1 MNVDESESPEKK
13 KKLKKALPKGRSYDI
28 RLSKEAR
35 ALKLLR
41 RETGLSM
48 RQVAEKMG
56 CSDSYISQ
64 LENSRCEIP
73 KGKFLDKL
81 INLYG
86 LKNRKRFS
94 ERCIRYAE
102 KLTPQEAIVEALS
115 KLNEHELTF
124 IVNYIES
131 SLANRR
137 EPLHVVK

>member
-1 MNVDESESPEKK
+1 MNVEESQLADKK
-13 KKLKKALPKGRSYDI
+13 KRFKKALPKGRSYDI
-28 RLSKEAR
+28 KLSKEAR

-41 RETGLSM
+41 RESGLTM
-48 RQVAEKMG
+48 RQVADKMG

-81 INLYG
+81 IDLYG

-124 IVNYIES
+124 IVNYIET

-137 EPLHVVK
+137 EPLHLIK